1 MNKVKVVQIS
11 TFSYK
16 AAGNIMMNLHRAM
29 MKNGIDSYV
38 VWGRGR
44 KAENDHEYFMDDS
57 WGVKLHG
64 VYTRITD
71 KTGFASTLSTR
82 KLLNWLDE
90 IEPDIIH
97 LHCIHGYFIN
107 ISLLFTYIK
116 EKNIKVIWTQ
126 HDCWAF
132 TGHCAYFDACGCEK
146 WKTGCHDCEQ
156 LTTYP
161 ASRLMDNSK
170 WNWKTKKELFT
181 GANVT
186 VVTPCE
192 WLSELVK
199 ISFLREYPIRVIYN
213 GIDTNVFK
221 PTKSYFKKKNEIEAK
236 KMILGG
242 ASEWTE
248 RKGLRDFIELD
259 EMLDK
264 KEYVIVLVGVSKKQ
278 VENLPKDIIALNRTN
293 NIKELVEIYSAADV
307 YFNPTYEDNFPT
319 TNLEATACGTPV
331 ITYDTG
337 GSPES
342 VDPRAVVQKGN
353 LNRVKDIIC
362 SELQIFKPRLR
373 DEMKVESMVAEYIQ
387 LYRDVYGE

>member
-1 MNKVKVVQIS
+1 MRYVVLNSYAGYGS
-11 TFSYK
+11 TGRIAEELCRK
-16 AAGNIMMNLHRAM
+16 LEKDGNIAVLAH
-29 MKNGIDSYV
+29 
-38 VWGRGR
+38 GR
-44 KAENDHEYFMDDS
+44 KKVNCESIKTYQIDAQIEVVIHGIMSRLFDTQGLHSKFATYRFIKWMD
-57 WGVKLHG
+57 KF
-64 VYTRITD
+64 
-71 KTGFASTLSTR
+71 K
-82 KLLNWLDE
+82 
-90 IEPDIIH
+90 PDVI
-97 LHCIHGYFIN
+97 LMNNIHGYYLN
-107 ISLLFTYIK
+107 YPMLFDYIK
-116 EKNIKVIWTQ
+116 RNNIKVEWTL

-236 KMILGG
+236 KMILGV